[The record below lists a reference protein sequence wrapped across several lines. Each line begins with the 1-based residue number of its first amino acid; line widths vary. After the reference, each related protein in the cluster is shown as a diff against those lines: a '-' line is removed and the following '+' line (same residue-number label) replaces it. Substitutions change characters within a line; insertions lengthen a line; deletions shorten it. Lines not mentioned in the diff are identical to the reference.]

1 MMACLRAQDVTPVTM
16 QSCRSMNVPATAVG
30 TLSAKPADAVPM
42 PMEPEGPRDSK
53 TEQLAET
60 AKASDPESGE
70 PEVAPVRV
78 FVLETRSGETAVAV
92 ERSDGKKWRF
102 MRNAIDF
109 ELCAQSAEL
118 QEWLAGLVSEQ
129 LPGLLTLL
137 GNEVQSRGAALKA
150 AEKERDTLRGT
161 EDYSF
166 FGLDGESCTE
176 KDIDRAYRQQ
186 STRLHPDK
194 GGDEESFTQ
203 MREKYEQ
210 LKSLRGESKRKE
222 GGSIKWDA
230 KSRESMLPA
239 DSTFLTLKI
248 GASIDADFPC
258 PWPSHGVMA
267 GPGSGVDGRT
277 RPGFK
282 WKSARNTAPSG
293 SDAAKPVQQPAQE
306 SAAQEAEMPHLPPTE
321 APEIPV
327 QAAFAN
333 GEMVEIIGLQGAL
346 DLNGRVGI
354 VREFDPASRR
364 HRVELLEEDGS
375 VRQVRVRP
383 ANLDLL
389 SAEEFMPSCASKKK
403 PPTVSKDP
411 ATLRPSQP
419 VRTSHEDPEMAVA
432 LANAVNQCDLFQVQ
446 ALLRDRADPNGHSQ
460 SPGTPLLLEA
470 AAKTAAQSL
479 DLAALLLGYNADP
492 DAVLDR
498 CRSAKAVRLEK
509 EVETLCQIFR
519 SKSASTEEERT
530 ILSKLDAGALA
541 QARRLLKLSG
551 PFALGGIAP
560 AVCLEESSSCQELE
574 ATKAHRLFLH
584 SADGLRP
591 VLVMR
596 PSAGQPSALVVLLH
610 GLFQSARMLE
620 TTVRR
625 LSDSVPHMLFVM
637 PTAPTRD
644 GWSVGPAVY
653 CYGGYSLPVVGHC
666 TLACSARRF
675 NLMALY
681 NMGFHDAKLAWGNWD
696 YVDLSHFSN
705 IPPGGE
711 LRTSA
716 VMFVKECREKAH
728 PPGLFASVASFT
740 AGIALHRMWHH
751 QKKSEKVT
759 IPRLVEL
766 PNRKACSEVPP
777 SNWALPL
784 VLKCSGAA
792 VLVMAAS
799 RKVRKRI
806 WKGARLL
813 DLKERNVS
821 RASSTPSEAPS
832 PVPVAPAHS
841 VDGSV
846 WREAVGGA
854 PHPRVQEAPT
864 CIPWTSQN
872 VHVRAAP
879 AVPAAGA
886 DKGDKPVRDGKPQ
899 ADKTVASMK
908 PEAEEADK
916 IPPPAVK
923 PAKPEAEE
931 TPPPVDVKPEVDKIP
946 STDVKPEAEETPPMD
961 VKPEVDTSL
970 ESKAMLNE
978 GASKGK
984 GPQGKGPP
992 LKGKGKG
999 KMPSQSP
1006 PEGKGSTGKA
1016 AIRALVEAAKQQTE
1030 LPEPR
1035 NRKWSAPKS
1044 TGTSLLDTSRATN
1057 LAIMLKKLPVCPAE
1071 FCECVKMLDS
1081 SHSQI
1086 AVGHVELVLA
1096 NMPSQSEAHKLLSYD
1111 GNEGPLRDV
1120 EAEVLP
1126 LCSLSASA
1134 VKVFKIAMEHEDVY
1148 ARHMARCRTISNAAQ
1163 EVCRSRE
1170 LRELLTL
1177 ILHTGKYINSGAPG
1191 ANAAETFTV
1200 ESLQSLSTFKIGPIS
1215 ALHFLCISFRG
1226 MKREFLQ
1233 LLLSNLRHVHAAAK
1247 EKFGQ
1252 LDVDIHSSF
1261 QDDVKAVENRLEQ
1274 VKQEVRE
1281 QCHYERLA
1289 MLATQMTSELAAL
1302 RTSFASAKQ
1311 LVAEAQAYCDGAP
1324 RESMPAELFFQH
1336 VATFLGIFQATWE
1349 EIDAQPAKWRKYL
1362 SEAVTASALSN
1373 DITAWAQ
1380 QLARQ
1385 SIKDKHEVPQTS
1397 SEADISSSGHAFSDV
1412 SSVSN
1417 AEAKKLKFPAMNFVG
1432 IHADQANHS
1441 PLPSNLPTRS
1451 PSPTL
1456 RAQVQIAITP
1466 EESRG
1471 VQRLSSSHIRK
1482 IRKIAATDLFT
1493 TFAIHSPAQKQVPA
1507 VKVTGQRGIDGSHT
1521 DLGESKQ
1528 WICRGAVVFLVSVL
1542 QWAKWGNIAIRISGS
1557 EQSDHSRWWRQ
1568 GFILGKQRIFPCGF
1582 TTPELQFTG
1591 TAWFDHTR
1599 SARKAEA
1606 LEECRSEILALLSS
1620 QGHEWGIT
1628 PERVVLAGF
1637 SMGGTLAA
1645 WTALQVPRPLAGLL
1659 LFGTEGLSFTGG
1671 WAAPKTLDGPGS
1683 DWAVGAES
1691 LQVLQCHGREDTLCP
1706 IGSATTCADELRRLG
1721 CSVRALAF
1729 QGVGHALSTDMVD
1742 EAKLWLQKQLPALET

>member
-1 MMACLRAQDVTPVTM
+1 
-16 QSCRSMNVPATAVG
+16 
-30 TLSAKPADAVPM
+30 
-42 PMEPEGPRDSK
+42 
-53 TEQLAET
+53 
-60 AKASDPESGE
+60 
-70 PEVAPVRV
+70 
-78 FVLETRSGETAVAV
+78 
-92 ERSDGKKWRF
+92 
-102 MRNAIDF
+102 
-109 ELCAQSAEL
+109 
-118 QEWLAGLVSEQ
+118 
-129 LPGLLTLL
+129 
-137 GNEVQSRGAALKA
+137 
-150 AEKERDTLRGT
+150 
-161 EDYSF
+161 
-166 FGLDGESCTE
+166 
-176 KDIDRAYRQQ
+176 
-186 STRLHPDK
+186 
-194 GGDEESFTQ
+194 
-203 MREKYEQ
+203 
-210 LKSLRGESKRKE
+210 
-222 GGSIKWDA
+222 
-230 KSRESMLPA
+230 
-239 DSTFLTLKI
+239 
-248 GASIDADFPC
+248 
-258 PWPSHGVMA
+258 MA

-306 SAAQEAEMPHLPPTE
+306 SGAEEAEMPHLLPTQ

-389 SAEEFMPSCASKKK
+389 SAEEFMPSCASKKE

-411 ATLRPSQP
+411 ATQRPSQP
-419 VRTSHEDPEMAVA
+419 VRTSREEPEMAVA

-460 SPGTPLLLEA
+460 SPGTPLLFEA

-479 DLAALLLGYNADP
+479 DLAALLLGYSADP

-498 CRSAKAVRLEK
+498 PRSAKAVRSEK

-519 SKSASTEEERT
+519 SKSASTEEERA

-596 PSAGQPSALVVLLH
+596 PSGGQPSALVVLLH
-610 GLFQSARMLE
+610 GLFQRMPWHCGATARPRNFAATRNPGLKGVLMDPE
-620 TTVRR
+620 KQRAAKTAQ
-625 LSDSVPHMLFVM
+625 VM
-637 PTAPTRD
+637 PTALCIAQFRLRCSKD
-644 GWSVGPAVY
+644 GWSVGPVR
-653 CYGGYSLPVVGHC
+653 HC
-666 TLACSARRF
+666 ALACTARRF

-740 AGIALHRMWHH
+740 AGIALHRIWHH

-799 RKVRKRI
+799 RKVRRRI

-813 DLKERNVS
+813 DLKRNVS

-872 VHVRAAP
+872 VHVRGAP
-879 AVPAAGA
+879 PSPAAGA
-886 DKGDKPVRDGKPQ
+886 DKAKPVSDDAKPQ
-899 ADKTVASMK
+899 ADKSVASVK
-908 PEAEEADK
+908 PEADK

-931 TPPPVDVKPEVDKIP
+931 TPAVDVKPELDKIP

-961 VKPEVDTSL
+961 VKPEVDTSP
-970 ESKAMLNE
+970 ESKAMPNE
-978 GASKGK
+978 SASKGK

-1057 LAIMLKKLPVCPAE
+1057 LAIMLKKLPVSPAE

-1274 VKQEVRE
+1274 VKQEVQE

-1289 MLATQMTSELAAL
+1289 MLTTQMTSELAAL

-1311 LVAEAQAYCDGAP
+1311 LVAEAQAYCDGAS

-1336 VATFLGIFQATWE
+1336 VATFLGIFRATWE

-1362 SEAVTASALSN
+1362 SEAVTANALSN

-1385 SIKDKHEVPQTS
+1385 SIKDRHEVPSRQTS
-1397 SEADISSSGHAFSDV
+1397 SDADVSSSGHAFSDV

-1466 EESRG
+1466 EESGG

-1482 IRKIAATDLFT
+1482 IRQIAATDLFT
-1493 TFAIHSPAQKQVPA
+1493 TFAIHSPAQEQVPA
-1507 VKVTGQRGIDGSHT
+1507 VKITGQRGADGSHT

-1528 WICRGAVVFLVSVL
+1528 RICRGASIFLVSVV

-1557 EQSDHSRWWRQ
+1557 EQSEYSRWWRQ
-1568 GFILGKQRIFPCGF
+1568 GFILGKQRIIPCGF

-1645 WTALQVPRPLAGLL
+1645 WTALQ
-1659 LFGTEGLSFTGG
+1659 
-1671 WAAPKTLDGPGS
+1671 
-1683 DWAVGAES
+1683 
-1691 LQVLQCHGREDTLCP
+1691 
-1706 IGSATTCADELRRLG
+1706 
-1721 CSVRALAF
+1721 
-1729 QGVGHALSTDMVD
+1729 
-1742 EAKLWLQKQLPALET
+1742 